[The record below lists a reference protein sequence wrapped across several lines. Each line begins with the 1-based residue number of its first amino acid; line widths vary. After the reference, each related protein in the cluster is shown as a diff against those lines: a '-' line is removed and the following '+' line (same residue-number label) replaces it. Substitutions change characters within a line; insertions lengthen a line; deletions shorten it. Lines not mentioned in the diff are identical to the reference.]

1 MTTKLSTDTSFAVQ
15 DGVTGFVVPPENP
28 DALSQAI
35 RRLLEDADLRK
46 RMGVAGRAR
55 VRREFTQGRLL
66 ERVEGVYREVLSH
79 TPQTTAS

>member
-15 DGVTGFVVPPENP
+15 DGVTGFVIPPENP

-35 RRLLEDADLRK
+35 RRLVEDADLWK
-46 RMGVAGRAR
+46 RMGVAGRAGG
-55 VRREFTQGRLL
+55 REFTQGRLL

-79 TPQTTAS
+79 TPQTTAA